1 MQTVLLVE
9 DDEEYRQILSE
20 ILRDS
25 NLGVVEAANGEEGL
39 RALQKSSIDL
49 ILLDLIMTKMDGIKF
64 YNRYKKLIKKK
75 IPILILTNLMLSNIK
90 QLVKK
95 PEIKGYLIKTNVSL
109 EQIVQKIQSV
119 LKGQK

>member
-9 DDEEYRQILSE
+9 DDEEYREILSE

-49 ILLDLIMTKMDGIKF
+49 ILLDLIMVKMDGIKF

-75 IPILILTNLMLSNIK
+75 IPILI
-90 QLVKK
+90 
-95 PEIKGYLIKTNVSL
+95 
-109 EQIVQKIQSV
+109 
-119 LKGQK
+119 